1 MGVTV
6 VVIISRDF
14 TLQPSGDFPWFR
26 WGGSMLFSACRGS
39 ADPKSEVPLSSS
51 GGGGG
56 TDPQN
61 IVMMRLFRAVKC
73 LRAIRAPLKWRQLS
87 RAAKK
92 NPWNGNVKTWKN

>member
-1 MGVTV
+1 
-6 VVIISRDF
+6 
-14 TLQPSGDFPWFR
+14 
-26 WGGSMLFSACRGS
+26 MLFSDPAGARRI
-39 ADPKSEVPLSSS
+39 PKSEVPLSSS

-87 RAAKK
+87 RAAQKK
-92 NPWNGNVKTWKN
+92 SLELKC

>member
-1 MGVTV
+1 M
-6 VVIISRDF
+6 
-14 TLQPSGDFPWFR
+14 
-26 WGGSMLFSACRGS
+26 GSMLFSAPAGAS
-39 ADPKSEVPLSSS
+39 AYPQSEVPLSSS

-92 NPWNGNVKTWKN
+92 HPWN